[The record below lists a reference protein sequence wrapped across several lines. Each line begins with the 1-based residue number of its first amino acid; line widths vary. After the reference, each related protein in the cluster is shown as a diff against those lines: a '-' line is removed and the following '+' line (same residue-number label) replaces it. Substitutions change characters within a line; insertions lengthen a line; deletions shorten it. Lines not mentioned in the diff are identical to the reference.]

1 MNPAITEGI
10 KLAAQIFF
18 MLSNAANL
26 TEEEKKEILDE
37 ERIRF
42 YKNIGT
48 PLPEV

>member
-1 MNPAITEGI
+1 MNPAILEGI